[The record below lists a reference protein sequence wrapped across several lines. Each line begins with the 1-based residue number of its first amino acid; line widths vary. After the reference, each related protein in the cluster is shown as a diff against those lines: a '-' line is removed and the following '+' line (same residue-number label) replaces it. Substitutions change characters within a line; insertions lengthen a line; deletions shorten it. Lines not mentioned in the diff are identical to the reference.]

1 MTNMQIARTQT
12 VLRLTY
18 GSVAFIAGAD
28 KFFNVLTQ
36 WDRYLSPMI
45 ADLLPVGG
53 QALMGSVGL
62 IEMAVGIAILTRWTR
77 LGAHIAAAWLLLI
90 AVNIALTGQW
100 LDVAVRDV
108 VMAVGAWTLGQLTTA
123 TEPATESRFNAVG
136 ARI

>member
-1 MTNMQIARTQT
+1 MTNIRIARTQT
-12 VLRLTY
+12 ALRLTY

-45 ADLLPVGG
+45 ADLLPIGG
-53 QALMGSVGL
+53 QALMGTVGL
-62 IEMAVGIAILTRWTR
+62 IEMAVGVAILTRWTR
-77 LGAHIAAAWLLLI
+77 LGAHVAAAWLLLI

-123 TEPATESRFNAVG
+123 TEPATESHLAAVG
-136 ARI
+136 VRI